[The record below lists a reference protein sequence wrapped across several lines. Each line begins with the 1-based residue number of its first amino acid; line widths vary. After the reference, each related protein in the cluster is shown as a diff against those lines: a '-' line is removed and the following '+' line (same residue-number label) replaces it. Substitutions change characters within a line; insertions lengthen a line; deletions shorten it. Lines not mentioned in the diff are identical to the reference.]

1 MRYKMG
7 LALILACGVA
17 GCGKST
23 DPAPEA
29 SGSAVPAPIATEAP
43 VAASEAATEPPA
55 TPPPVKLSGTAQV
68 PAKLRALGTEPFWGI
83 DIDGTKLVYTTPEDQ
98 KGQTI
103 TATRDDSSI
112 SSTWTG
118 TLKGKKFEVSIV
130 PEKCSDGMSD
140 TEYPFSAWLSTGGAM
155 RHGCAK

>member
-1 MRYKMG
+1 MRERAG
-7 LALILACGVA
+7 LALILACCVA
-17 GCGKST
+17 GCGKSA
-23 DPAPEA
+23 DPAPA
-29 SGSAVPAPIATEAP
+29 MSGSAAAVATETPA
-43 VAASEAATEPPA
+43 AASKPATATPV
-55 TPPPVKLSGTAQV
+55 TPPPIKLSGTAQL
-68 PAKLRALGTEPFWGI
+68 PSKLRAVGTEPFWGVE
-83 DIDGTKLVYTTPEDQ
+83 IDGTKLVFTTPEDQ

-103 TATRDDSSI
+103 IATRDDSSI

-140 TEYPFSAWLSTGGAM
+140 TQYPFSAWLSTGGAM

>member
-1 MRYKMG
+1 MTLPLTAIL
-7 LALILACGVA
+7 LAAFFNAQAQKLMHI
-17 GCGKST
+17 
-23 DPAPEA
+23 
-29 SGSAVPAPIATEAP
+29 
-43 VAASEAATEPPA
+43 AATA
-55 TPPPVKLSGTAQV
+55 MGTSTQLGRIV
-68 PAKLRALGTEPFWGI
+68 NVDLRINEFS
-83 DIDGTKLVYTTPEDQ
+83 TPEDQ

-103 TATRDDSSI
+103 IATRDDTSI
-112 SSTWTG
+112 ASTFSG